1 MTDSA
6 GPGGRWADYD
16 RGTRERLASA
26 ASGAPGAPQGAV
38 PQPGAQSQRLP
49 GQPAPGTA
57 IPPRDPFAGW
67 SLFGLALFIV
77 RAIAAIFCFANSAGT
92 ESSGSGWSSVTVDVV
107 YMDVLA
113 GAICCSL
120 FAAAGLI
127 VAVVAKVGSHVT
139 QVARKGDGPA
149 PV

>member
-16 RGTRERLASA
+16 KGTREQLASA
-26 ASGAPGAPQGAV
+26 AAGAPGTPQGA
-38 PQPGAQSQRLP
+38 PQSTEQPQQLRGRL
-49 GQPAPGTA
+49 APRTE
-57 IPPRDPFAGW
+57 IPPKDPFAGW

-77 RAIAAIFCFANSAGT
+77 GVIAAIVCFANSGGT
-92 ESSGSGWSSVTVDVV
+92 ETSGSGWSSVTVDVV

-120 FAAAGLI
+120 FAAAGLV

-139 QVARKGDGPA
+139 QGARRGDGPA